1 MKAEKL
7 QSTTPGGSE
16 VISAANQAADL
27 KPLLYLVLNQCCQW
41 KIVKQVCEEFP
52 DIGIA
57 IFPQAL
63 IIEAISAQICAAE
76 TVYPVSAWTANPFK

>member
-7 QSTTPGGSE
+7 QSTKPGSE

-41 KIVKQVCEEFP
+41 KIVKQVCEELP
-52 DIGIA
+52 DVGIA
-57 IFPQAL
+57 ILPQAL
-63 IIEAISAQICAAE
+63 IIEAISAQILCRDCIPCIF
-76 TVYPVSAWTANPFK
+76 VDCKPFQEM